1 MIAVVVSWVGECC
14 RWLNTQVAI
23 RQSNT
28 EDFKYNI
35 LEIFRDTYSF
45 QFGMQLPTLGE
56 KWSYYGG
63 LGR

>member
-1 MIAVVVSWVGECC
+1 MGWVDECC
-14 RWLNTQVAI
+14 SGLNTRVAI
-23 RQSNT
+23 PQSNT
-28 EDFKYNI
+28 KDFEYNI

-45 QFGMQLPTLGE
+45 QLGMQLPTLGE